1 MKKRSRKGRK
11 ISWLRIGLIFLV
23 IFCAA
28 GLAGWLTGRISLAR
42 QQSSFRSQLEAKIT
56 EARDVQDMAAKA
68 VYERN
73 IDAESFNAIVDYADD
88 DLAGYIRTLQLGMQS
103 RISPEQFNEL
113 MALKSP
119 ADSYRRILSNLSF
132 YSREQAAAFAA
143 DKSLLE
149 YMAYYPSRED
159 HMTPPETIASDLDWF
174 PYVSQWNPD
183 WAYLSY
189 QGSTIGEAGS
199 RPVTIAMAIAH
210 LSGDLS
216 VTPYTVAQKLDDPA
230 LTEEET
236 LWYGVPDLER
246 RTTSIFSE
254 YGISET
260 ELSADADTL
269 NNALDQ
275 NGLILIRAAAGTPDH
290 WMLAL
295 KDSEG
300 KMRVLDSEAPSQA
313 EQEWT
318 VDDLLS
324 KGTQYLLLAKN

>member
-1 MKKRSRKGRK
+1 
-11 ISWLRIGLIFLV
+11 
-23 IFCAA
+23 
-28 GLAGWLTGRISLAR
+28 
-42 QQSSFRSQLEAKIT
+42 
-56 EARDVQDMAAKA
+56 
-68 VYERN
+68 
-73 IDAESFNAIVDYADD
+73 
-88 DLAGYIRTLQLGMQS
+88 
-103 RISPEQFNEL
+103 
-113 MALKSP
+113 
-119 ADSYRRILSNLSF
+119 
-132 YSREQAAAFAA
+132 
-143 DKSLLE
+143 
-149 YMAYYPSRED
+149 
-159 HMTPPETIASDLDWF
+159 MTPPETIASDLDWF

-210 LSGDLS
+210 VSGDLS

-236 LWYGVPDLER
+236 LWYGVPDLEG

-269 NNALDQ
+269 NNALNQ

-295 KDSEG
+295 KDSDG
-300 KMRVLDSEAPSQA
+300 RMRVLDSEAPAQT